1 MEDIT
6 DLDDMHVQRVC
17 KDFEIKNVAEYYDLY
32 PKNEAI
38 LLAHVF
44 ENVRMYLK
52 NYQLDPAKFLSA
64 PELTWKGALKKTEVK
79 LELLTDIYM
88 LLIVEKSITGGM
100 CLLINQY
107 EKADKKYC
115 KDIGI

>member
-1 MEDIT
+1 
-6 DLDDMHVQRVC
+6 
-17 KDFEIKNVAEYYDLY
+17 
-32 PKNEAI
+32 
-38 LLAHVF
+38 
-44 ENVRMYLK
+44 
-52 NYQLDPAKFLSA
+52 
-64 PELTWKGALKKTEVK
+64 
-79 LELLTDIYM
+79 M